1 MQRFTNHSV
10 QERYIKINETTGSR
24 ITTFKFIKTT
34 QYENPKL
41 IESTLNNLERLKT
54 EDFGKIYIPDFSFE
68 QTTHNTLQIT
78 SDFIKGLWYPNAAD
92 NRIIED
98 YLVKR
103 INKPDDPYTFGDLNH
118 HNFLHCNN
126 TQKLFFIDLDC
137 YREYTMEKRLSSWN
151 NKKIVLK

>member
-1 MQRFTNHSV
+1 MQRFTKDCL
-10 QERYIKINETTGSR
+10 QERYITTNESSGSR

-34 QYENPKL
+34 QYENKKL

-54 EDFGKIYIPDFSFE
+54 EDFGKIYIPNFSFV
-68 QTTHNTLQIT
+68 QTTHNTIEIT
-78 SDFIKGLWYPNAAD
+78 SDFIKGLWYPNITD

-126 TQKLFFIDLDC
+126 TQRLFFIDLDC
-137 YREYTMEKRLSSWN
+137 YRKFKMEERWNSWN